1 MAFSFDNKYL
11 ISLGVQ
17 GENMLSIFEISSGV
31 VVKNSVIL
39 GNIPQNQIKVD
50 PFVESS
56 HIQFVTV
63 GNNACLTIWRYDTDS
78 HTLSDF
84 SVAAPEKLL
93 NTNFLSIDF
102 TQYLPAPVSTYYIM
116 IGASDGSLIPYD
128 QQKNQ
133 YVDLGTRG

>member
-1 MAFSFDNKYL
+1 MAFSYDNKYL

-39 GNIPQNQIKVD
+39 GNIPQNQIKID

-63 GNNACLTIWRYDTDS
+63 GNNACLTIWRYDTEN

-84 SVAAPEKLL
+84 SVSAPESLST
-93 NTNFLSIDF
+93 TNFLSLEF
-102 TQYLPAPVSTYYIM
+102 THYLPAPVSTYYIM
-116 IGASDGSLIPYD
+116 IGASDGSLIAYD
-128 QQKNQ
+128 
-133 YVDLGTRG
+133 